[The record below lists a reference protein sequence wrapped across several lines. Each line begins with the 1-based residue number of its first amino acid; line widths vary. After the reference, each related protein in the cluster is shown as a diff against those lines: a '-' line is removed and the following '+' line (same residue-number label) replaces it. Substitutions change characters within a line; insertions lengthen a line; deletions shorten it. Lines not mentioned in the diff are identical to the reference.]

1 MKYRIIFSFAVLLM
15 ALLAGCDKS
24 TLELNNPNQITSTT
38 FWKSETDVQSA
49 LAATYGLLRD
59 VNGGFWGVR
68 GIELGN
74 GRGDDFF
81 IRHDV
86 ADLYQL
92 TTYTNTPDNGVAS
105 SLWDVAYRGI
115 FRANQILEQIDQVE
129 TLDAD
134 QKAAYIAEAKFL
146 RGLNYFILVINFG
159 DVPIILKTAQSKEDY
174 FNPKSPQAD
183 VWKQVITDFTEAAAG
198 LPVSYP
204 AAFVGRATRGAALGY
219 LGKAYLYTKDWANAQ
234 STLTKLTTAPF
245 AYHLMENYG
254 DNFID
259 TKENNAES
267 VFEIQ
272 LGDVGGTNAWGG
284 ENATQSLGVTT
295 AQEFAP
301 AEVSGWFEI
310 SPTDVLFQA
319 FQQEKTKDGD
329 FDPRMYATL
338 IWNYPGATFYRK
350 PFSSFQILFGYHS
363 MIKKYQNFD
372 QVNELTGASGASDYT
387 SSNNERVLR
396 YDDVLLMIA
405 EAMTM
410 QGQVTAAYPYVNMIR
425 ERADLKLLPA
435 GYNQQ
440 QMMTEIRHQRMIEF
454 ARENQRF
461 YDLRRWGLL
470 KEAIAASDK
479 EGTQYFKENKHGYL
493 PIPQN
498 EINSNPKIEQDAVWK

>member
-1 MKYRIIFSFAVLLM
+1 MKYIIFVLI
-15 ALLAGCDKS
+15 AAGAAISCKKS
-24 TLELNNPNQITSTT
+24 TLELDNPNEITTAT
-38 FWKSETDVQSA
+38 FWNTQADVQSA
-49 LAATYGLLRD
+49 LAGTYGLLRD

-68 GIELGN
+68 GIEIGI

-92 TTYTNTPDNGVAS
+92 TTYTNTPDNGVANGI
-105 SLWDVAYRGI
+105 WNIAYRGI
-115 FRANQILEQIDQVE
+115 FRANQIMENIDKV
-129 TLDAD
+129 TSLDEGE
-134 QKAAYIAEAKFL
+134 KAAYISEAKFL

-159 DVPIILKTAQSKEDY
+159 DVPIILKTAQAQEDY
-174 FNPKSPQAD
+174 FNAKSPQAE
-183 VWKQVITDFTEAAAG
+183 VWKQIVQDFKDAAAH

-204 AAFVGRATRGAALGY
+204 SEFVGRATQGAALGY
-219 LGKAYLYTKDWANAQ
+219 LGKSYLYMEDWASAET
-234 STLTKLTTAPF
+234 TLKKLTVAPF
-245 AYHLMENYG
+245 NYHLMENYG

-259 TKENNAES
+259 TKENNQES

-284 ENATQSLGVTT
+284 ENSTQALGVTT

-310 SPTDVLFQA
+310 SPTDVLFNE
-319 FQQEKTKDGD
+319 FKKEKTKSGD

-338 IWNYPGATFYRK
+338 VWDYPGATFYKK
-350 PFSSFQILFGYHS
+350 PFSDFKILFGYHS
-363 MIKKYQNFD
+363 MIKKYQNYQ
-372 QVNELTGASGASDYT
+372 QVNELAGASGASNYT

-410 QGQVTAAYPYVNMIR
+410 QGKQGAAYPFVDLIR
-425 ERADLKLLPA
+425 ERAKLVKLPA
-435 GYNQQ
+435 GYNQD
-440 QMMTEIRHQRMIEF
+440 QMMAEIRHQRMIEF

-470 KEAIAASDK
+470 PEAIAKSDK
-479 EGTQYFKENKHGYL
+479 EGTQYFKEKKHAYL

-498 EINSNPKIEQDAVWK
+498 EINSNPKIEQNPNWK